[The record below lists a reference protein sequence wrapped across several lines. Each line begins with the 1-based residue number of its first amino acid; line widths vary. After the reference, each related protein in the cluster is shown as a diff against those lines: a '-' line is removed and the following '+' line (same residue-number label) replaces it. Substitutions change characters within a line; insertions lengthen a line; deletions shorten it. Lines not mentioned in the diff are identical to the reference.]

1 LIHFAVSCCIVKSI
15 RYSLIFMC
23 IAERLDTKFD
33 RVARYRHPSLEDTGG
48 YTGRGEYGHPSQ
60 IRYTEYTYGVP
71 HRR

>member
-1 LIHFAVSCCIVKSI
+1 
-15 RYSLIFMC
+15 MC